1 MPKFNPSW
9 KDNTYVFG
17 GSFDESLI
25 KLSLSHE
32 LLDPRKITAVL
43 RRKPTKAYRAGDI
56 SENKKRIMNHG
67 MWQIATPWISKVG
80 FEENLDRFLARL
92 PSDKKIWRRL
102 NARYDCRLAV
112 VLHMRTWNR
121 SGQISPKAIGEL
133 AARGLKLELDIYYD
147 DDAKLWSEKKKA

>member
-1 MPKFNPSW
+1 
-9 KDNTYVFG
+9 
-17 GSFDESLI
+17 
-25 KLSLSHE
+25 
-32 LLDPRKITAVL
+32 
-43 RRKPTKAYRAGDI
+43 
-56 SENKKRIMNHG
+56 